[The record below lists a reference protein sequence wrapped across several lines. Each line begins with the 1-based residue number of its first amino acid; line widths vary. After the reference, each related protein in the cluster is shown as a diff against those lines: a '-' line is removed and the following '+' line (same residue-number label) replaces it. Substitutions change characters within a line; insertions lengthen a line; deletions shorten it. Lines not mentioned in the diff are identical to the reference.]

1 VSSATNTGGLNG
13 FWFEFGTARGFVLV
27 NDNGLRISNPLA
39 FYKTL
44 STDTKYLITIYRKS
58 DNFVRVKFDS
68 VEKSS
73 DSYTNAMIWNGG
85 GDLSFGAGDNT
96 NVGNGFNGR
105 YYETVF
111 INNPA
116 NSTIDY
122 IVYNFEKYLNNKYGI
137 Y

>member
-1 VSSATNTGGLNG
+1 
-13 FWFEFGTARGFVLV
+13 
-27 NDNGLRISNPLA
+27 
-39 FYKTL
+39 
-44 STDTKYLITIYRKS
+44 
-58 DNFVRVKFDS
+58 
-68 VEKSS
+68 
-73 DSYTNAMIWNGG
+73 MIWNGG